1 MFDVLK
7 GLAQQVTGGQVDP
20 QALAQAAS
28 DHLGSL
34 DNGQISDHLQTAAAN
49 LQANGQSDLAT
60 QAENLASQVASNPS
74 GAIGDVTTFIQNN
87 PQVLEHFAPD
97 FAQGILSKL

>member
-7 GLAQQVTGGQVDP
+7 GLAGGQLDP
-20 QALAQAAS
+20 QSLGQAAS
-28 DHLGSL
+28 DHLGTL
-34 DNGQISDHLQTAAAN
+34 DSGQIADHLQTAASN
-49 LQANGQSDLAT
+49 LQANGQGD
-60 QAENLASQVASNPS
+60 LASQATTLISQISSNPD
-74 GAIGDVTTFIQNN
+74 GAVTDVTTFIQSN